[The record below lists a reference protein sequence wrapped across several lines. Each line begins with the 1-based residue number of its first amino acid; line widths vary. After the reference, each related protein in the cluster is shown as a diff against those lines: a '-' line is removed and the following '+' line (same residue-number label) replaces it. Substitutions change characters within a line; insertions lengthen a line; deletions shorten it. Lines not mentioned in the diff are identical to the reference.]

1 MSSLQEYCKKLSTE
15 QLEALLR
22 EYCEGSGDLSVDV
35 ALTIYSVLAERDPQ
49 LPDAREAFRCFCRN
63 YLS

>member
-35 ALTIYSVLAERDPQ
+35 ALTICSVLAERDPQ
-49 LPDAREAFRCFCRN
+49 LPDAREAVRCFCRN

>member
-1 MSSLQEYCKKLSTE
+1 MSSLQEYCKKLSAE

-35 ALTIYSVLAERDPQ
+35 ALTICSVLAERDPQ

>member
-1 MSSLQEYCKKLSTE
+1 MATVQQYLRKMSTE

-22 EYCEGSGDLSVDV
+22 EYCERSGDLSVDV
-35 ALTIYSVLAERDPQ
+35 ALTICSVLAERDPQ
-49 LPDAREAFRCFCRN
+49 LPDARDAFRCFCRN

>member
-22 EYCEGSGDLSVDV
+22 EYCEGSGDLSVDM
-35 ALTIYSVLAERDPQ
+35 ALTICSVLAEREPQ